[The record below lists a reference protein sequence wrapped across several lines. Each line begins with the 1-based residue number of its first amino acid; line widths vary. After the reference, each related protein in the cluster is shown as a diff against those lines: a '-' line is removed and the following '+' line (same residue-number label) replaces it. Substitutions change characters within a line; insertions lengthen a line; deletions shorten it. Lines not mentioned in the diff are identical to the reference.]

1 MCFAHS
7 WVEDFMI
14 KGIYR
19 AASGMLPRIK
29 RQEVIANNLAN
40 VNTAGF
46 KRQGVF
52 SEELGRAEQ
61 RIVPKQEGWETPMLS
76 DIYTD
81 FSQAVLDPTGNDLD
95 IALDGSG
102 FLVVE
107 SPDGQECYT
116 RAGGFSLSTEGQLI
130 TPSGY
135 SLVSDSGP
143 ITIDADSDFKI
154 GIDGSI
160 SVNGEEV
167 GKLAL
172 VDFEKP
178 YNLERLDGSMFAAP
192 DGVNPIEPEKL
203 FVRQGYVE
211 RANVDVIKEMIDM
224 ISSFREFESN
234 QKAIQIAD
242 ETLQKTV
249 NQVGAKR

>member
-1 MCFAHS
+1 
-7 WVEDFMI
+7 MI

-46 KRQGVF
+46 KRQSVF
-52 SEELGRAEQ
+52 SEELGRAELK
-61 RIVPKQEGWETPMLS
+61 VASKQEGWETPMLS

-81 FSQAVLDPTGNDLD
+81 YSQAVLDPTGNDFD

-102 FLVVE
+102 FLIVE
-107 SPDGQECYT
+107 SPDGQQYYT
-116 RAGGFSLSTEGQLI
+116 RAGEFSLSTEGHLI
-130 TPSGY
+130 TSSGY
-135 SLVSDSGP
+135 VLVSDSGP
-143 ITIDADSDFKI
+143 LTIGPDSDFEI

-160 SVNGEEV
+160 SVNGEET

-178 YNLERLDGSMFAAP
+178 YSLERLDGGVFKAP

-203 FVRQGYVE
+203 FVRQGYLE
-211 RANVDVIKEMIDM
+211 RANVDVIREMIDM
-224 ISSFREFESN
+224 IASFREYESN
-234 QKAIQIAD
+234 QKAIQIED
-242 ETLQKTV
+242 DTLQKTV